1 MAKENTLTKEVSV
14 KGIRSTNA
22 FRQNLRR
29 AKKKA
34 QTAREKRTHSK
45 TVRRK
50 RTKICLLQ
58 SKQPKKVT
66 DKQSEKN
73 ATRKPTRTLKQ
84 NGRNRNSGRGGLS
97 KKSNKTQ
104 KKPRRVRWRDQET
117 GTSLVSYSESGD
129 KSSMVVRDSP
139 LFRAQ
144 KPLRMR
150 FTQKRH
156 RKQKTPVHAGQ
167 ETNIVVKW
175 RIHED
180 AEKAPKDT
188 FKDVVVISD
197 ITPDEAS
204 KRLSDVGI
212 ETSRRTPP
220 DLITRL
226 AILSSG
232 LGNDSVQTRG

>member
-1 MAKENTLTKEVSV
+1 
-14 KGIRSTNA
+14 
-22 FRQNLRR
+22 
-29 AKKKA
+29 
-34 QTAREKRTHSK
+34 
-45 TVRRK
+45 
-50 RTKICLLQ
+50 
-58 SKQPKKVT
+58 
-66 DKQSEKN
+66 
-73 ATRKPTRTLKQ
+73 
-84 NGRNRNSGRGGLS
+84 
-97 KKSNKTQ
+97 
-104 KKPRRVRWRDQET
+104 
-117 GTSLVSYSESGD
+117 
-129 KSSMVVRDSP
+129 
-139 LFRAQ
+139 
-144 KPLRMR
+144 MR

-180 AEKAPKDT
+180 AEKETKDA